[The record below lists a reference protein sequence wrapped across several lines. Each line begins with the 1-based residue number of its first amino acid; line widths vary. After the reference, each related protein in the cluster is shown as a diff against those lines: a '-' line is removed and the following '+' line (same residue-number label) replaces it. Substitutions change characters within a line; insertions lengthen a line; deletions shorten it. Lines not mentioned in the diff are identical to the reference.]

1 MRKFSTKIYAFLFLI
16 LTMANLKTMAQC
28 TVNILNNPGFDAP
41 VQPVLG
47 NNLTGLFT
55 FNGWT
60 MNGGPFNVIKTDGS
74 SYSGG
79 PDNARDGNQYV
90 DITSAA
96 GDITQDFTVAC
107 VTDLTFSGYFSH
119 REAGGADF
127 AAYIEIINVST
138 SAVVATSSILNF
150 TSTTDQEIW
159 FVTSGTAL
167 GIPAGNY
174 RYRAVVGDFCN
185 FDAAFLCANACTL
198 PVKLNKFDAA
208 FENCESNLKWA
219 TSNETNFKEFQVE
232 YSATGTNFAKV
243 ATIMANTSSA
253 SIKEYQFAHNTTSV
267 KSYYRLKQIDVNGA
281 FQYSKVIALNTN
293 CSKSEVTIYPNPA
306 MDILNIN
313 VTNNN
318 RTALLS
324 TTIYDSYGKKV
335 VAQQIY
341 NGTNS
346 LNFKHLPKGVYQVIV
361 NNGGTILNQ
370 KVIKQ

>member
-1 MRKFSTKIYAFLFLI
+1 MRKLSLKFYAFLFVLVV
-16 LTMANLKTMAQC
+16 LTNLQTKAQC

-41 VQPVLG
+41 VQPSIG

-60 MNGGPFNVIKTDGS
+60 MTGGPFNVIKTDGS
-74 SYSGG
+74 AYGGG

-119 REAGGADF
+119 REVGGADF
-127 AAYIEIINVST
+127 AAYIEIINTST

-150 TSTTDQEIW
+150 TSTTDQEVW

-167 GIPAGNY
+167 SIPPGTY

-208 FENCESNLKWA
+208 FENCESSLKWS
-219 TSNETNFKEFQVE
+219 TSNETNFKEYQVE
-232 YSATGTNFAKV
+232 YSPTGTNFVKV
-243 ATIMANTSSA
+243 ATVMANTAPVSL
-253 SIKEYQFAHNTTSV
+253 KEYQFTHNTTSA

-281 FQYSKVIALNTN
+281 FQYSKIITLNTN
-293 CSKSEVTIYPNPA
+293 CNKSEITVYPNPA
-306 MDILNIN
+306 IEVLNITI
-313 VTNNN
+313 TNNN
-318 RTALLS
+318 RATLLS
-324 TTIYDSYGKKV
+324 TSIYNSYGKKV
-335 VAQQIY
+335 IAQQLN

-346 LNFKHLPKGVYQVIV
+346 LNVKHLPAGMYQVTV
-361 NNGGTILNQ
+361 NNGGTISSQ
-370 KVIKQ
+370 KIIIQ